1 MLSYLNKKKAENG
14 QVPDIPVGR
23 ITGSNGFHN
32 QSPAPSNG
40 KEEYKTSD
48 QIYK

>member
-14 QVPDIPVGR
+14 QIPDIPVGR
-23 ITGSNGFHN
+23 ITGESGFN

-40 KEEYKTSD
+40 KEE
-48 QIYK
+48 

>member
-23 ITGSNGFHN
+23 ITGSNGFN
-32 QSPAPSNG
+32 QSPSPSNA
-40 KEEYKTSD
+40 KEEEKV
-48 QIYK
+48 QERNG